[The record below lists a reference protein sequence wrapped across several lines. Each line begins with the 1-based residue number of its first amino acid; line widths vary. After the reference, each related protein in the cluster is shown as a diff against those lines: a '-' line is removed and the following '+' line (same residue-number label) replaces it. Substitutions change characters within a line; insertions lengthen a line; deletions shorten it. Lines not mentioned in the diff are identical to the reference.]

1 MAHLLAGILKENTE
15 GFIVGAFHL
24 FAVLQNFL
32 LFWVVGSLSLLC
44 ESTHE
49 PSVTT
54 LWNAYWFKST
64 GISWNLLAFAVSP
77 GWQGGRSWPST
88 YASWFH
94 VHCCYVSSSPLEKV
108 RFHILRCLFKVLQK
122 ISVTGFFS
130 PSCLHLVFPEG
141 DYLDFFTKPMGF
153 VAVWYNI
160 HFLTCSKLV
169 PDIFSDPCLKT
180 LLLGEDESLFS
191 SGSYGVKTL
200 SSWGIWF
207 YRIYFL
213 LPEGKKNRSC
223 KLVEDLAAF
232 ENLLAL

>member
-1 MAHLLAGILKENTE
+1 MNPQWQHCEMHTGSSPQASPGTCLLLQCPLGDRVEDHGHQHMPLGSMFIVAMYQVHLWRKYVFTFYAVFLKFCRRYLLLA
-15 GFIVGAFHL
+15 
-24 FAVLQNFL
+24 
-32 LFWVVGSLSLLC
+32 
-44 ESTHE
+44 
-49 PSVTT
+49 
-54 LWNAYWFKST
+54 
-64 GISWNLLAFAVSP
+64 
-77 GWQGGRSWPST
+77 
-88 YASWFH
+88 
-94 VHCCYVSSSPLEKV
+94 
-108 RFHILRCLFKVLQK
+108 
-122 ISVTGFFS
+122 FFS

-223 KLVEDLAAF
+223 KPVEDLAAF